1 MATSETTRETAR
13 ATPEEYIEAIPDE
26 RRRNEIRRLHE
37 LIRRAAPDLEPYVED
52 GGIGYGTYHYRYAT
66 GREGDAARI
75 GLSSRKQYISLYV
88 SATVGDKY
96 LPETYVDRLPKAD
109 IGKVCVRIRRLT
121 DVDESVLE
129 QLIREGATTETFDHI
144 R

>member
-1 MATSETTRETAR
+1 M
-13 ATPEEYIEAIPDE
+13 TPEAYIEAIEDE

-37 LIRRAAPDLEPYVED
+37 LIRSTAPHLEPSAEPT
-52 GGIGYGTYHYRYAT
+52 GIGYGTYHYKYAS

-75 GLSSRKQYISLYV
+75 ALSSRKQYISLYV

-109 IGKVCVRIRRLT
+109 IGKVCVRIKRLT

-129 QLIREGATTETFDHI
+129 ELIRDGATRETFDHI

>member
-1 MATSETTRETAR
+1 MATSETTTKAAP
-13 ATPEEYIEAIPDE
+13 ATPDEYIESIPDE
-26 RRRNEIRRLHE
+26 RRRNDIRRLHE
-37 LIRRAAPDLEPYVED
+37 MIRRAAPNLEPSVEA

-66 GREGDAARI
+66 GREGDAAI
-75 GLSSRKQYISLYV
+75 IALSSRKQYISLYV

-109 IGKVCVRIRRLT
+109 IGKVCVRIKRLT

-129 QLIREGATTETFDHI
+129 QLIREGATTETFDHL